1 MIKANKDFKLEENIC
16 YTETISSKRTE
27 APFVGLTLVFGGLF
41 LFWITVNNLN
51 ILAFVSAGLSL
62 IFLFYAINY
71 RVLTIRLTRQAL
83 VLKFGI
89 FAWTEPYDNIAS
101 WSIDKISWPMRYGG
115 AGIHFMFIN
124 KRYRASFNFLEYPR
138 VVVALKKNA
147 GPVCDLS
154 FTTRHPEKVQQ
165 LLQQFI
171 SP

>member
-1 MIKANKDFKLEENIC
+1 MEENIC

-27 APFVGLTLVFGGLF
+27 ALFIALTLLFGGLF
-41 LFWITVNNLN
+41 LFWVTINSLN
-51 ILAFVSAGLSL
+51 ILTFVIAGLSL
-62 IFLFYAINY
+62 VFLFYVINY

-83 VLKFGI
+83 ELKFGI
-89 FAWTEPYDNIAS
+89 FTWTEPYDNIVGCA
-101 WSIDKISWPMRYGG
+101 IDKILWLMWYGG

-138 VVVALKKNA
+138 VVVALKKKS

-154 FTTRHPEKVQQ
+154 FSTRNPEKVQHI
-165 LLQQFI
+165 LQQLI